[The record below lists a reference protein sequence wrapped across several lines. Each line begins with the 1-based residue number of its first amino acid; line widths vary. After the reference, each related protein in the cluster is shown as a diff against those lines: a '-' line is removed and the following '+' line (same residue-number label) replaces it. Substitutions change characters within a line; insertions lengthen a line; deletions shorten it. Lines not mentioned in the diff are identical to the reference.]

1 MIDKTSESKA
11 RKLLPDPSTYEGNY
25 IDIEVPLKDGMH
37 DVVTFAKQEK
47 DGTVY
52 WMALPYAR

>member
-1 MIDKTSESKA
+1 MSDKTLELKA
-11 RKLLPDPSTYEGNY
+11 RKRLPDPSTYKGHY
-25 IDIEVPLKDGMH
+25 IDIEVPLKEGMH